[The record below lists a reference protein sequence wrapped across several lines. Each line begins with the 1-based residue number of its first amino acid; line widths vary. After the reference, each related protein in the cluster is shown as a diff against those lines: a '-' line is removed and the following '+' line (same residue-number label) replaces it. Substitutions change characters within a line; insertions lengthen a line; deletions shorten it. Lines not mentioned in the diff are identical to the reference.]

1 VGWVTPGQLAEDRVL
16 DVAMLR
22 VWFQGWITF
31 APQVIFRGVTQCQ
44 EVGIDERKTVDL
56 IVI

>member
-1 VGWVTPGQLAEDRVL
+1 MQSTRCQLAEDRVL

-31 APQVIFRGVTQCQ
+31 AAQVIFRGVTKCQ

-56 IVI
+56 LVL

>member
-1 VGWVTPGQLAEDRVL
+1 ML

-31 APQVIFRGVTQCQ
+31 AAQVIFRGVTKCQ

-56 IVI
+56 LVL